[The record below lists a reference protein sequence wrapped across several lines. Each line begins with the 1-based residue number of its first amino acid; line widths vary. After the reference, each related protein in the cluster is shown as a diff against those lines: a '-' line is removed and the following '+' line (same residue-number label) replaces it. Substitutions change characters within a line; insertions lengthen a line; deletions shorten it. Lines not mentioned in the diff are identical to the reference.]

1 MRLDVESMP
10 LLVYEQLTVDKI
22 SEDEV
27 MAECYDK
34 VMTGEFSQFNEDK
47 VLLVHDQLKLDN
59 SNEVE
64 VMVECHDSK
73 YETSHH
79 ITDFVKISDSSLSSV
94 GSARV
99 QVNLLV
105 DRVLHGWTR
114 ALRIINYLLAVPKKV
129 KHRTHLIPDENC
141 QVC

>member
-10 LLVYEQLTVDKI
+10 QLVYEQLTVDKI
-22 SEDEV
+22 SEAEV

-47 VLLVHDQLKLDN
+47 VLLVHDLLKLDD
-59 SNEVE
+59 SNKVE
-64 VMVECHDSK
+64 VMVERQDSK
-73 YETSHH
+73 FESSHH
-79 ITDFVKISDSSLSSV
+79 STDSVKIPNSSSSV

-105 DRVLHGWTR
+105 DPVLHGWTR
-114 ALRIINYLLAVPKKV
+114 ALRIINYLLAIPK
-129 KHRTHLIPDENC
+129 T
-141 QVC
+141 